1 MQGMK
6 EPHIA
11 LRKPEAYQANGTNLE
26 HKKGPQTISNAIGS
40 KSGAYCPIG
49 PLSGIIENWS
59 SCSH

>member
-26 HKKGPQTISNAIGS
+26 HKKRSADHF
-40 KSGAYCPIG
+40 
-49 PLSGIIENWS
+49 ERNWFKERRLLPHRS
-59 SCSH
+59 PVWDHRELE